1 MTTPQADENNLKQS
15 AKEII
20 TSIIFHGRWGTTD
33 THDTDTSDKTLAPH
47 EDIMGTKLW
56 DYIQPLMRQVG
67 AVLYY
72 IWRADLHPTESAE
85 WEYKKAL
92 NNLKELNPNA
102 AIEVPGEFLITHQF
116 KKLYEGGEGLAAFG
130 VGEKKAK
137 MLHHYTRMLKQ
148 QGTPDSGKAFYQRQN
163 HYYALRKALEEAIE
177 AETSSGTNDTT
188 RPAHHDDILGMG
200 FWDKVRPLPFVEGNA
215 LKHIWQAGMKDDT
228 PAAEDYA
235 KALTYLRMI
244 VPEETLAIPS
254 EYFYN
259 IPFQTLMS
267 VMHGWESHKIGD
279 SKAYMLYHFFH
290 LLLHKKMTGEFK
302 SAQQR
307 RYHYEALYQEL
318 VDVIK
323 ASNPA

>member
-1 MTTPQADENNLKQS
+1 MTT
-15 AKEII
+15 
-20 TSIIFHGRWGTTD
+20 F
-33 THDTDTSDKTLAPH
+33 
-47 EDIMGTKLW
+47 
-56 DYIQPLMRQVG
+56 
-67 AVLYY
+67 
-72 IWRADLHPTESAE
+72 
-85 WEYKKAL
+85 
-92 NNLKELNPNA
+92 
-102 AIEVPGEFLITHQF
+102 
-116 KKLYEGGEGLAAFG
+116 
-130 VGEKKAK
+130 
-137 MLHHYTRMLKQ
+137 
-148 QGTPDSGKAFYQRQN
+148 
-163 HYYALRKALEEAIE
+163 
-177 AETSSGTNDTT
+177 
-188 RPAHHDDILGMG
+188 LGMG